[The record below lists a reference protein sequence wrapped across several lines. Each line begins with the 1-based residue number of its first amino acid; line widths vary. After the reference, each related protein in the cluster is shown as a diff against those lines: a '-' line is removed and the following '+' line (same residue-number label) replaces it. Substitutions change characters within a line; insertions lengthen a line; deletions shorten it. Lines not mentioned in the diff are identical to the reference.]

1 MFDLNC
7 RRSRHV
13 VAVLALMT
21 IPGSS
26 LAQVAVGNGNDP
38 DPLTDNLAVAANAST
53 LGMWSAVKGWPL
65 VGIHATLMPSGTVMT
80 YGTALGGDAHDGRT
94 FDLWDPA
101 RGLDDPAAHYTLPNA
116 QLVDSFCSAAAFLK
130 TGAMLI
136 SGGSAWTNNY
146 SSQASTLFDPKTAT
160 PTAVASQLAY
170 RRWYASMVTL
180 TDGRILIAGGGAPYV
195 TNAFN
200 GPATAI
206 AQGDVSMTPEIYT
219 PGTGWSTLPG
229 ATSRDAFGPDLNR
242 WWYPRMWVAP
252 DGRVFGISSEKMWS
266 LDPNGRG
273 AIRTL
278 GNFKTVFDA
287 NRRPN
292 IGPTSTAVMFDVGRI
307 LQVGGNGAT
316 NGHATPSS
324 AAATVIDIRGTRPL
338 LSEQAPMANPR
349 QWANA
354 TVLPD
359 GAVAVTGGTRFA
371 DNAGA
376 DAVYPAE
383 LWDPRTGRWT
393 TGARAAT
400 YRGYHS
406 AAVLLPN
413 ATVLVTG
420 GGVPGP
426 VTNFNAEIY
435 YPPYLFRTEQGRQV
449 LAPRPR
455 VASVNAKTFDY
466 GTRLTATLAGDASI
480 ARVALVALGTVTH
493 SFDSS
498 QRYIPAAFSQSGR
511 TVSVTMPG
519 NANIAPP
526 GYYMAFFLDAAGVPS
541 NGVIVSVGGMATPAA
556 GPAGKGPVKAQIGVL
571 SKRVSRGRDGTTVVV
586 NAQAGTLWRLT
597 GGQTAAQ
604 IPTPTPMADVA
615 VVTAN
620 SIYGL
625 ATDGIILR
633 YNGSTWKRVG
643 WGGRTI
649 SASED
654 GTVAITNIDDNIYVK
669 NADDDV
675 EAWSYMP
682 GAALRVVPMSRSA
695 YWAIGKDGNVHR
707 IEQSGKWTQVGHSV
721 SDLATSGDGR
731 IAVTNKFTNEIWTK
745 LGDNNTPNWQHNPT
759 KAMSLAIARGG
770 SLITVSPEG
779 NVYRE

>member
-1 MFDLNC
+1 M
-7 RRSRHV
+7 
-13 VAVLALMT
+13 AV
-21 IPGSS
+21 PGSS
-26 LAQVAVGNGNDP
+26 FAQVAIGNEP
-38 DPLTDNLAVAANAST
+38 DPLVDNLRVGPNASVV
-53 LGMWSAVKGWPL
+53 GMWSPVRGWPL

-80 YGTALGGDAHDGRT
+80 YGTALGGDVHDGRT

-116 QLVDSFCSAAAFLK
+116 QFIDSFCSAAAFLK
-130 TGAMLI
+130 SGAMLI
-136 SGGSAWTNNY
+136 SGGSAVSNNY
-146 SSQASTLFDPKTAT
+146 SSRASTLFDPKTAT
-160 PTAVASQLAY
+160 PTAAASQLAY
-170 RRWYASMVTL
+170 QRWYASMLTL
-180 TDGRILIAGGGAPYV
+180 TDGRILITGGGAPYV
-195 TNAFN
+195 VNAFR

-219 PGTGWSTLPG
+219 PGAGWSTLPG
-229 ATSRDAFGPDLNR
+229 ATSRDAFGPDFNR

-252 DGRVFGISSEKMWS
+252 NGRVFGISADKMWS

-273 AIRTL
+273 ATRTL
-278 GNFKTVFDA
+278 GNFKTGFNA
-287 NRRPN
+287 FRRPN
-292 IGPTSTAVMFDVGRI
+292 TGPTSTAAMFDVGRI
-307 LQVGGNGAT
+307 LQVGGNGAS
-316 NGHATPSS
+316 NEHATPSS
-324 AAATVIDIRGTRPL
+324 AAATVIDIRGAAPVLT
-338 LSEQAPMANPR
+338 EVAPMANPR
-349 QWANA
+349 QWANS
-354 TVLPD
+354 TILPD
-359 GAVAVTGGTRFA
+359 GTVAVTGGTRFA

-383 LWDPRTGRWT
+383 LWDPRTGRWK
-393 TGARAAT
+393 TGASAAT

-435 YPPYLFRTEQGRQV
+435 YPPYLFRTDQGRQV

-466 GTRLTATLAGDASI
+466 GARLTVSLAGDDSI
-480 ARVALVALGTVTH
+480 SRVALVALGTATH

-498 QRYIPAAFSQSGR
+498 QRYIPAAFSQTGR
-511 TVSVTMPG
+511 TVSVVMPG
-519 NANIAPP
+519 SPNIAPP
-526 GYYMAFFLDAAGVPS
+526 GYYMAFLLDAAGVPS
-541 NGVIVSVGGMATPAA
+541 NGIIVSIGGMAAPVA
-556 GPAGKGPVKAQIGVL
+556 GPAGKGPIKAQIGEL

-597 GGQTAAQ
+597 GGQSAAP
-604 IPTPTPMADVA
+604 IPAPKPMVDVA

-625 ATDGIILR
+625 ATDGSILR
-633 YNGSTWKRVG
+633 YNGNAWKQVG
-643 WGGRTI
+643 HGGRTI

-654 GTVAITNIDDNIYVK
+654 GTVAITNIEDNIYVK

-682 GAALRVVPMSRSA
+682 GAALRVVPMSRLA
-695 YWAIGKDGNVHR
+695 YWAIGMDGNVHR
-707 IEQSGKWTQVGHSV
+707 IEKGGKWTQVGESV
-721 SDLATSGDGR
+721 GDLATAGDGR

-745 LGDNNTPNWQHNPT
+745 AGDDVTRNWQHNPT
-759 KAMSLAIARGG
+759 KAISLAVARGG
-770 SLITVSPEG
+770 SLITVGPDG